1 MLIEQTNLYLQQND
15 RNFHNSAAKMKAF
28 IGANYMMT
36 LNQLS
41 SIQIYLDCDC
51 NVGIVGKV
59 GLQNIFTRTIY
70 KENLKNL
77 HFADNTKQDKTDK
90 RLKDWTNN
98 LWLELIIW
106 SSIFKRVW
114 AKYWWTCDKIQRTF
128 LNNGIQPT
136 KWILIGISM
145 C

>member
-28 IGANYMMT
+28 NGANYMMT

-41 SIQIYLDCDC
+41 SIKIYLDCDC

-98 LWLELIIW
+98 L
-106 SSIFKRVW
+106 
-114 AKYWWTCDKIQRTF
+114 
-128 LNNGIQPT
+128 
-136 KWILIGISM
+136 
-145 C
+145 

>member
-1 MLIEQTNLYLQQND
+1 MGTQRFSNILEKVTFLRVQFSTNLTKLLQIPRSMDNKRMLIEQTNLYLQQND

-98 LWLELIIW
+98 L
-106 SSIFKRVW
+106 
-114 AKYWWTCDKIQRTF
+114 
-128 LNNGIQPT
+128 
-136 KWILIGISM
+136 
-145 C
+145 

>member
-1 MLIEQTNLYLQQND
+1 MDKLLILINQTNIYLQQNE

-28 IGANYMMT
+28 IGANQMMT

-51 NVGIVGKV
+51 NF

-70 KENLKNL
+70 KELLKNL
-77 HFADNTKQDKTDK
+77 HFADNTKQDKTYK

-106 SSIFKRVW
+106 SSIFKWVW
-114 AKYWWTCDKIQRTF
+114 AKYWSTYDKIQRTF
-128 LNNGIQPT
+128 LNNEIIQNT
-136 KWILIGISM
+136 TYKMDI
-145 C
+145 

>member
-1 MLIEQTNLYLQQND
+1 MDKLLILIKPTNIYLQQNE

-28 IGANYMMT
+28 IGANQMMT

-51 NVGIVGKV
+51 NF

-70 KENLKNL
+70 KELLKNL

-98 LWLELIIW
+98 L
-106 SSIFKRVW
+106 
-114 AKYWWTCDKIQRTF
+114 
-128 LNNGIQPT
+128 
-136 KWILIGISM
+136 
-145 C
+145 

>member
-1 MLIEQTNLYLQQND
+1 MGTQRFSNILEKVTFLRVQFSTNLTKLLQIPRSMDNKRMLIEQTNLYLQQND

-51 NVGIVGKV
+51 NVGIVGKA

-77 HFADNTKQDKTDK
+77 HFADSTKQDKTDK

-98 LWLELIIW
+98 L
-106 SSIFKRVW
+106 
-114 AKYWWTCDKIQRTF
+114 
-128 LNNGIQPT
+128 
-136 KWILIGISM
+136 
-145 C
+145 

>member
-15 RNFHNSAAKMKAF
+15 RNFRNSAAKMKAF
-28 IGANYMMT
+28 NGANYMMT

-98 LWLELIIW
+98 L
-106 SSIFKRVW
+106 
-114 AKYWWTCDKIQRTF
+114 
-128 LNNGIQPT
+128 
-136 KWILIGISM
+136 
-145 C
+145 